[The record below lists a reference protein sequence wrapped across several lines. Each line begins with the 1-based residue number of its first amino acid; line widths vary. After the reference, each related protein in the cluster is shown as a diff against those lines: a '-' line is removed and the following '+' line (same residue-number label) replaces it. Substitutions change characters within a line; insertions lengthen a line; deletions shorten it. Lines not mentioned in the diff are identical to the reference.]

1 MVHDVVK
8 IDHVKEISI
17 EIKNTQTGIL
27 VITEDTILY
36 QEPVTDKERSGT
48 EHLGVLRKFDLRI
61 KFHFLRGI
69 PWI

>member
-8 IDHVKEISI
+8 IGHVKEISI
-17 EIKNTQTGIL
+17 EVENTQTGVF
-27 VITEDTILY
+27 VITEDTILH

-48 EHLGVLRKFDLRI
+48 EHLGVLRKFYLRVE
-61 KFHFLRGI
+61 FHFLRGI